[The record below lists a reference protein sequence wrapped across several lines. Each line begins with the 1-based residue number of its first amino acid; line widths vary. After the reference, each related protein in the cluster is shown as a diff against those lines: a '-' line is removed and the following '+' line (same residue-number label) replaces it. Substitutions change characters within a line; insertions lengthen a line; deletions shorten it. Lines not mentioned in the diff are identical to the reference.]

1 MFAPAKTDL
10 SILSTNDRMK
20 ELESYIGSWLTR
32 FGVDAEDTGWGT
44 QLLLVATVCLI
55 SYLTTTCFRR
65 IVIPAIHK
73 VTARTKAT
81 WDDYLFSQ
89 DMLNG
94 FCRMIPPMVWY
105 LLLPFAF
112 SGLPLVQTI
121 LQKVCLVVLVVN
133 TLRLIRTF
141 LHSLYE
147 LAGEH
152 EQLRARPL
160 KGIYQMVNLLAIIVG
175 CIVIISLLMDKDA
188 TSIFAGLGASAAVL
202 MLVFKDSILGL
213 VAGIQLSAN
222 DMLRPGDW
230 ITMTKYGADGTVIE
244 VSLTTVK
251 VQNFDKTIT
260 TIPPY
265 ALVSDSY
272 QNWRGMW
279 QSGGRRIKRSL
290 FIDMMSIGF
299 CNRHDKEEW
308 CAKGWLTEE
317 EANGEVVNLQVFRD
331 YVTRYL
337 HNRPD
342 IKQDLTILVRQGQPT
357 AEGLPLEIYCFTNT
371 TDWLAYE
378 SVQNRVFEHL
388 IAVLPQFGLRLFQ
401 RPSSYVLSQK

>member
-1 MFAPAKTDL
+1 MDEIKTQV
-10 SILSTNDRMK
+10 
-20 ELESYIGSWLTR
+20 GSWLSSA
-32 FGVDAEDTGWGT
+32 GVDPENISWST
-44 QLLLVATVCLI
+44 QLALVASVFLFSYIITKVFRLLVIPTVQR
-55 SYLTTTCFRR
+55 LT
-65 IVIPAIHK
+65 AK
-73 VTARTKAT
+73 TKAT
-81 WDDYLFSQ
+81 WDDYLFNQQLMNSV
-89 DMLNG
+89 
-94 FCRMIPPMVWY
+94 CRLIPPILWY
-105 LLLPFAF
+105 ILLPFAF
-112 SGLPLVQTI
+112 SGMPVVLEL
-121 LQKVCLVVLVVN
+121 LQKACLIYLIVV
-133 TLRLIRTF
+133 TLRLVSAF
-141 LHSLYE
+141 LNTLYE
-147 LAGEH
+147 MANEH
-152 EQLRARPL
+152 EKLRNRPL
-160 KGIYQMVNLLAIIVG
+160 KGIYQMINLLAIIIG
-175 CIVIISLLMDKDA
+175 SILMISILLDKDA
-188 TSIFAGLGASAAVL
+188 TTILAGLGASAAIL
-202 MLVFKDSILGL
+202 MLIFKDSILGL

-230 ITMTKYGADGTVIE
+230 ITMSKYGADGTVLE
-244 VSLTTVK
+244 VSLTTIK

-260 TIPPY
+260 TLPPY
-265 ALVSDSY
+265 LLVSDSY

-308 CAKGWLTEE
+308 CAKGWLTED